1 MTEGKPDVQSGI
13 SLRVNG
19 YFLGFLFSFCL
30 FYFCHLTEHEMR
42 KCAVKK
48 NEPVVTE
55 NLNFKAIMG
64 YDCVYI
70 LEKKRVYDYN
80 DEDIYVKN

>member
-1 MTEGKPDVQSGI
+1 
-13 SLRVNG
+13 
-19 YFLGFLFSFCL
+19 
-30 FYFCHLTEHEMR
+30 MR